1 MSGTAGAFGGT
12 LSYPCAT
19 ISDVP
24 VRKKRSISIPPDLD
38 ASIEEAAKKAGT
50 TYSGWLATTARK
62 ELTLR
67 AGLAA
72 VAAYER
78 AEGAFTEDEIAEA
91 DTWARDALAR
101 SRRSGSRPRRT
112 A

>member
-1 MSGTAGAFGGT
+1 
-12 LSYPCAT
+12 
-19 ISDVP
+19 
-24 VRKKRSISIPPDLD
+24 
-38 ASIEEAAKKAGT
+38 T
-50 TYSGWLATTARK
+50 TYSGWMAATARK